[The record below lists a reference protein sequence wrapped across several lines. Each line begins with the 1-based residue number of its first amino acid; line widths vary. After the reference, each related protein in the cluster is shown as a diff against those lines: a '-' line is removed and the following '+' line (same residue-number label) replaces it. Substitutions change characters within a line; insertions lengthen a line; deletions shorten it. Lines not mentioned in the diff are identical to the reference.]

1 MLRCDCHSAGSAL
14 QNLSADEE
22 VPEKEY
28 EGIPRLKSTLNIKSK
43 PKTKHQKGTYRRGRT
58 LGKSSSTPTSN
69 DSRIITAASARTLS
83 GSASFDLDLS
93 EPQSVDS
100 LDLAPSL
107 TVAEGSVLAP
117 SREQEERYVAKSAEV
132 FRGRRNPA
140 DGDEG
145 GNGVSED
152 RLDESQGFAQ
162 RAAQADE
169 RQGEGSMLRGSGSGG
184 RQDDWEGSGARG
196 SRQSA
201 SNTLATR
208 DAGDQAA
215 ARVQEPLSEEPQGYS
230 LMWCA
235 LQNAHFTL
243 DKSWRRLDDARTSTR
258 RVSLMC
264 LS

>member
-1 MLRCDCHSAGSAL
+1 MKPLLSCDCHSVGSAL

-28 EGIPRLKSTLNIKSK
+28 DGFPRLKSTLKIKSK

-58 LGKSSSTPTSN
+58 QGKPSSTPTSN
-69 DSRIITAASARTLS
+69 DSRILTAVGAKTLA

-93 EPQSVDS
+93 EPPSVDS
-100 LDLAPSL
+100 IDLAPSV

-117 SREQEERYVAKSAEV
+117 SREQEERYVAKSAEA
-132 FRGRRNPA
+132 FRGRRDPA
-140 DGDEG
+140 DRDQG
-145 GNGVSED
+145 GNAVSED
-152 RLDESQGFAQ
+152 GLNGNQASAQ
-162 RAAQADE
+162 RAAQGVD
-169 RQGEGSMLRGSGSGG
+169 

-201 SNTLATR
+201 SSTLATR

-215 ARVQEPLSEEPQGYS
+215 ARVQEPLPEEPQGYS

-235 LQNAHFTL
+235 LQGPHHTVN
-243 DKSWRRLDDARTSTR
+243 KSAVVL
-258 RVSLMC
+258 VMN
-264 LS
+264 